1 MRFLYFYLM
10 RAAPDRMRMV
20 APEHAAYWRKL
31 GLRDYL
37 GGPFRGRLGPSGR
50 ATLQPRRL

>member
-10 RAAPDRMRMV
+10 KDAPDRVRSV
-20 APEHAAYWRKL
+20 APRRAAYWRKL

-37 GGPFRGRLGPSGR
+37 GNV
-50 ATLQPRRL
+50 A